1 MREAVFERT
10 GEYIRI
16 ALIVMKTKLSIRE
29 YFSLDKKFIIPSYQ
43 RGYKWGIAGKDGKT
57 AAQILVRDIK
67 SAMQRNQASQYFIQ
81 GITCYE
87 NTNNDLILI
96 DGQQRTTTIL
106 LLLATILE
114 NDVDRKELLFK
125 GKELKLKYDIRTSS
139 HDFLEKYCK
148 KKSVDEYKD
157 TQDIYYFKKAIE
169 SMELQLDKIEIEDF
183 CKFLL
188 DQTFLFVITVDESEA
203 TNVFSMM
210 NGNKAFMT
218 CDELVKA
225 DFLCKTSNIHQA
237 TANPT
242 PINSVEE
249 ALAVL
254 KEQIRQENADE
265 WENNASRSRM
275 SREWDKWLYWWNR
288 PEVRRFYRCGKD
300 MMGHLLKYFCIVS
313 NSKIA
318 YTNDINVLTD
328 TFEQFQSFFLTQHPE
343 DVDNRV
349 KMNFERLRKLQKRFE
364 DIYNDYKTY
373 NRLGFLLQI
382 LQSEEREEAILYF
395 LGKQHTLDDYDRY
408 VKFKMVGATAQEIEA
423 YDTTAQESIKGK
435 VLDAYNVLKS
445 NNLYNYDDKK
455 LYAFRYLYYKN
466 IVESDKRK
474 QQFEFFYWD
483 KEDKDFRSMWDAH
496 SLEHI
501 WPKFKVSE
509 APSSTKSVL
518 SEDLENEGVSQ
529 HCLGNLVYL
538 HRKDNSKFKD
548 RTPEE
553 KKDIYFN
560 LDEKIYSRSLL
571 HTMAAFGGKQ
581 WNIENVPSIIKQNYD
596 LEISKIRELY
606 GIEDEQ

>member
-1 MREAVFERT
+1 
-10 GEYIRI
+10 
-16 ALIVMKTKLSIRE
+16 MKTKLSIRE

-501 WPKFKVSE
+501 WPKSKVSE

-606 GIEDEQ
+606 GIEDGQ

>member
-1 MREAVFERT
+1 VREAVFERT

-501 WPKFKVSE
+501 WPKSKVSE

>member
-1 MREAVFERT
+1 MRTAVFERT

-29 YFSLDKKFIIPSYQ
+29 YYSLDKKFIIPSYQ

-87 NTNNDLILI
+87 NTNNDLVLI

-114 NDVDRKELLFK
+114 KDVDRNELLFK

-139 HDFLEKYCK
+139 HNFLEKYCK
-148 KKSVDEYKD
+148 KESVDEYKD
-157 TQDIYYFKKAIE
+157 TQDIYYFKKAIK
-169 SMELQLDKIEIEDF
+169 SMELQLDKIEIENF

-225 DFLCKTSNIHQA
+225 DFLCKTFNIHQA

-501 WPKFKVSE
+501 WPKSKVSE

>member
-1 MREAVFERT
+1 
-10 GEYIRI
+10 
-16 ALIVMKTKLSIRE
+16 MKTKLSIRE

-313 NSKIA
+313 NSKIT

-382 LQSEEREEAILYF
+382 LQSEEREDAILYF
-395 LGKQHTLDDYDRY
+395 LDKQHTLDDYDRY

-501 WPKFKVSE
+501 WPKSKVSE
-509 APSSTKSVL
+509 DPSSTKSVL

>member
-1 MREAVFERT
+1 
-10 GEYIRI
+10 
-16 ALIVMKTKLSIRE
+16 MKTKLSIRE
-29 YFSLDKKFIIPSYQ
+29 YYSLDKKFIIPSYQ

-87 NTNNDLILI
+87 NTNNDLVLI

-114 NDVDRKELLFK
+114 KDVDRKELLFK

-139 HDFLEKYCK
+139 HNFLEKYCK
-148 KKSVDEYKD
+148 KESVDEYKD
-157 TQDIYYFKKAIE
+157 TQDIYYLKKAIK
-169 SMELQLDKIEIEDF
+169 SMELQLDKIEIENF

-225 DFLCKTSNIHQA
+225 DFLCKTFNIHQA

-501 WPKFKVSE
+501 WPKSKVSE

>member
-1 MREAVFERT
+1 
-10 GEYIRI
+10 
-16 ALIVMKTKLSIRE
+16 MKTKLSIRE

-43 RGYKWGIAGKDGKT
+43 RGYKWGVAGKDGKT

-87 NTNNDLILI
+87 NTNNNLILI

-114 NDVDRKELLFK
+114 NDADRKELLFK

-139 HDFLEKYCK
+139 HDFLEKYCERK
-148 KKSVDEYKD
+148 NVDESKD

-169 SMELQLDKIEIEDF
+169 SMRLQLDKIEIKDF

-188 DQTFLFVITVDESEA
+188 DQTFLFVITVAESEA

-237 TANPT
+237 TANST

-249 ALAVL
+249 ALIAL
-254 KEQIRQENADE
+254 KEQIRQENAYE
-265 WENNASRSRM
+265 WENNALRSRM
-275 SREWDKWLYWWNR
+275 SREWDKWLYWWSR
-288 PEVRRFYRCGKD
+288 LEVRRFYRCGED
-300 MMGHLLKYFCIVS
+300 VMGHLLKYFCIVS
-313 NSKIA
+313 ESKIA

-328 TFEQFQSFFLTQHPE
+328 IFEQFQSFFLTQHPG
-343 DVDNRV
+343 DIDNQV

-364 DIYNDYKTY
+364 DIYDDYKTY

-382 LQSEEREEAILYF
+382 LQSKEREEVILYF
-395 LGKQHTLDDYDRY
+395 LDKQHTIDDFNKY
-408 VKFKMVGATAQEIEA
+408 VKLRMVGATAQEIET
-423 YDTTAQESIKGK
+423 YDTTSQESIRGK
-435 VLDAYNVLKS
+435 VLDAYKALEDK
-445 NNLYNYDDKK
+445 NLYEDPDKK
-455 LYAFRYLYYKN
+455 QYAFEYLYYKN

-474 QQFEFFYWD
+474 QRFEFFYWD
-483 KEDKDFRSMWDAH
+483 KEEKDFKSMWEAH

-501 WPKFKVSE
+501 WPKSKISE
-509 APSSTKSVL
+509 ESSTESVL
-518 SEDLENEGVSQ
+518 LKDLENAGVTQ

-538 HRKDNSKFKD
+538 HKKDNSKFKD
-548 RTPEE
+548 KIPEE
-553 KKDIYFN
+553 KKNIYFN

-581 WNIENVPSIIKQNYD
+581 WCIENAPSIIKQNYD

>member
-1 MREAVFERT
+1 
-10 GEYIRI
+10 
-16 ALIVMKTKLSIRE
+16 MKTKLSIRE

-43 RGYKWGIAGKDGKT
+43 RGYKWGVPGKDGKT

-114 NDVDRKELLFK
+114 NEDDRKELLFK

-139 HDFLEKYCK
+139 HDFLEKYCERK
-148 KKSVDEYKD
+148 NVDESKD

-169 SMELQLDKIEIEDF
+169 SIRLQLDKIDIEDF

-218 CDELVKA
+218 CDELVKS
-225 DFLCKTSNIHQA
+225 DFLCKISNIHQP
-237 TANPT
+237 TENPT

-254 KEQIRQENADE
+254 KKQIRKESADE

-288 PEVRRFYRCGKD
+288 SEVRRFYRCGED
-300 MMGHLLKYFCIVS
+300 VMGHLLKYFCIVS
-313 NSKIA
+313 DSKID
-318 YTNDINVLTD
+318 YTNDINALID
-328 TFEQFQSFFLTQHPE
+328 TFERFQSYFLTQQPK
-343 DVDNRV
+343 DTDNRV

-364 DIYNDYKTY
+364 DIYNDYETY

-382 LQSEEREEAILYF
+382 LPPKEREESILYF
-395 LGKQHTLDDYDRY
+395 LDKKHTINDFDDY
-408 VKFKMVGATAQEIEA
+408 VKFRMAGASKQEIDS
-423 YDTTAQESIKGK
+423 YNSIDGKTQESVIAKEYE
-435 VLDAYNVLKS
+435 VYSALKS
-445 NNLYNYDDKK
+445 KNIFEDPNKK
-455 LYAFRYLYYKN
+455 PFAFTYLYYKN
-466 IVESDKRK
+466 ILESDKRK
-474 QQFEFFYWD
+474 QRFEFFYWD
-483 KEDKDFRSMWDAH
+483 NEEKDFKSMWEAH

-501 WPKFKVSE
+501 WPKSRISEESSKESVSL
-509 APSSTKSVL
+509 K
-518 SEDLENEGVSQ
+518 DLGNKGITQ

-538 HRKDNSKFKD
+538 HKKDNSKFKD
-548 RTPEE
+548 RIPEE

-571 HTMAAFGGKQ
+571 HTMAAFGSKQ
-581 WNIENVPSIIKQNYD
+581 WSIENVPSIIRQNYD
-596 LEISKIRELY
+596 LEISKIRDLY

>member
-1 MREAVFERT
+1 
-10 GEYIRI
+10 
-16 ALIVMKTKLSIRE
+16 MKTKLSIRE
-29 YFSLDKKFIIPSYQ
+29 YYSLDKKFIIPSYQ

-87 NTNNDLILI
+87 NTNNDLVLI

-114 NDVDRKELLFK
+114 KDVDRKELLFK

-139 HDFLEKYCK
+139 HNFLEKYCK
-148 KKSVDEYKD
+148 KESVDEYKD
-157 TQDIYYFKKAIE
+157 TQDIYYFKKAIK
-169 SMELQLDKIEIEDF
+169 SMELQLDKIEIENF

-225 DFLCKTSNIHQA
+225 DFLCKTFNIHQA

-501 WPKFKVSE
+501 WPKSKVSE

>member
-1 MREAVFERT
+1 
-10 GEYIRI
+10 
-16 ALIVMKTKLSIRE
+16 MKTKLSIRE
-29 YFSLDKKFIIPSYQ
+29 YYSLDKKFIIPSYQ

-87 NTNNDLILI
+87 NTNNDLVLI

-114 NDVDRKELLFK
+114 KDVDRKELLFK

-139 HDFLEKYCK
+139 HIFLEKYCK
-148 KKSVDEYKD
+148 KESVDEYKD
-157 TQDIYYFKKAIE
+157 TQDIYYFKKAIK
-169 SMELQLDKIEIEDF
+169 SMELQLDKIEIENF

-225 DFLCKTSNIHQA
+225 DFLCKTFNIHQA

-496 SLEHI
+496 SFEHI
-501 WPKFKVSE
+501 WPKSKVSE
-509 APSSTKSVL
+509 APSSIKSVL

>member
-1 MREAVFERT
+1 M
-10 GEYIRI
+10 
-16 ALIVMKTKLSIRE
+16 
-29 YFSLDKKFIIPSYQ
+29 
-43 RGYKWGIAGKDGKT
+43 
-57 AAQILVRDIK
+57 
-67 SAMQRNQASQYFIQ
+67 
-81 GITCYE
+81 
-87 NTNNDLILI
+87 
-96 DGQQRTTTIL
+96 
-106 LLLATILE
+106 
-114 NDVDRKELLFK
+114 
-125 GKELKLKYDIRTSS
+125 
-139 HDFLEKYCK
+139 EKYCK
-148 KKSVDEYKD
+148 KESVDEYKD

-300 MMGHLLKYFCIVS
+300 MMGHLLKYFCIVN

-328 TFEQFQSFFLTQHPE
+328 IFEQFQSFFLTQHPE

-395 LGKQHTLDDYDRY
+395 LGKQHTLDDYNRY

-445 NNLYNYDDKK
+445 KNLYNYDDKK

-501 WPKFKVSE
+501 WPKSKVSE

-596 LEISKIRELY
+596 LEIGKIRELY